1 MFFQAQPVPSCL
13 RSQKGGLMM
22 LHQEGS
28 GLPYHSMI
36 YIATIMM
43 MKWTPPHGGGV
54 NLGAGPEVSMLAKV
68 LEAVAL
74 L

>member
-1 MFFQAQPVPSCL
+1 
-13 RSQKGGLMM
+13 MM

-54 NLGAGPEVSMLAKV
+54 NLIVDVLASN
-68 LEAVAL
+68 AM
-74 L
+74 